1 MNLNH
6 TRLRA
11 HNLLI
16 SRSIVQTI
24 HCRIDLS
31 FEQLLFSCKTS
42 KISWII
48 FQTQFQFKK
57 CKIGVSDRHYLN
69 VWFKIVIS
77 NTAIIVV
84 KVIDFTMASGSST
97 IKHRIKSEY
106 LFSIQAGH
114 YYNVNHNCSP
124 MTSIWKCGFHQNLK
138 NCSCIWSFW
147 QVCLLRF

>member
-1 MNLNH
+1 MQD
-6 TRLRA
+6 LRS
-11 HNLLI
+11 NFWFLVRGSSNPNSVLT
-16 SRSIVQTI
+16 VT
-24 HCRIDLS
+24 LP
-31 FEQLLFSCKTS
+31 FSNKLPKEKNFKNCKND
-42 KISWII
+42 
-48 FQTQFQFKK
+48 
-57 CKIGVSDRHYLN
+57 VSDRHYLN
-69 VWFKIVIS
+69 VWFKIAVS
-77 NTAIIVV
+77 NTAIIFV